1 MTSLRT
7 QLTLF
12 WILLL
17 AACGALAVTMTVLY
31 RSSVGAQVAA
41 SQQTTEL
48 ACRTL
53 ATRQARSVHSNP
65 TAAGRIDLMQVLL
78 HLVLVETPQVEGGVW
93 RVGEGNLAY
102 AYPTY
107 EGSGEK
113 RDLPAAEQPL
123 IAELATQAA
132 REQALRTDV
141 VRGSREAVVIT
152 ACPLMGTGHE
162 LAAWTMTRASGNA
175 LAAQGTLRVGLG
187 ALLLLVLGSAV
198 WLGWLMASGLR
209 HVGALQR
216 RLGQAATDEADMPA
230 LDPTGVQELDRI
242 VDSFNRFRARFSA
255 AQARI
260 RDADQQRGRDLRLAT
275 LGRMT
280 GAIAHEIR
288 NPIAA
293 MRLKAENALAG
304 PAERQ
309 GDALRSIVAQVD
321 RLDDLVKSLLGLVQP
336 LQVQWQ
342 TVALKPWLE
351 QRLAAARAGMMAGVK
366 ADVQAGKSAGAGAGV
381 GAGVTVGGQPE
392 APLPALF
399 LDLSGLQPD
408 PTTALRTDP
417 HIGDD
422 SHAGDN
428 TKTNENS
435 GGKVE
440 DTSAQH
446 YDAVTAR
453 FDPLHLSRAV
463 DNLLDNAL
471 RHAAQAQRPG
481 AGARVTLRAL
491 RTSQGGLLLQIDD
504 NGDGIP
510 PALVPTLFE
519 PFATGR
525 ADGTG
530 LGLAL
535 AREVAFAHGGDLRY
549 VPLGPTSLAAAK
561 ALSPSTAGTG
571 AGTATGDVI
580 GIGTGSSDNTGRAPG
595 TRFELEIPWHAS

>member
-41 SQQTTEL
+41 SQQATEG

-53 ATRQARSVHSNP
+53 AARQARSVQSDP
-65 TAAGRIDLMQVLL
+65 SAAGRIDLMQVLL

-132 REQALRTDV
+132 HDQALRTDV

-152 ACPLMGTGHE
+152 ACPLMGTGHD

-175 LAAQGTLRVGLG
+175 LAAQGTLRAGLG

-242 VDSFNRFRARFSA
+242 VDSFNRFRMRFSA

-260 RDADQQRGRDLRLAT
+260 READQQRGRDLRLAT

-293 MRLKAENALAG
+293 MRLKAENALAA
-304 PAERQ
+304 PVERQ
-309 GDALRSIVAQVD
+309 ADALRSIVAQVD

-342 TVALKPWLE
+342 TVALQPWLE
-351 QRLAAARAGMMAGVK
+351 QRLAAAQAGMRTSLPPDA
-366 ADVQAGKSAGAGAGV
+366 S
-381 GAGVTVGGQPE
+381 P
-392 APLPALF
+392 PALM
-399 LDLSGLQPD
+399 LDLSGMYPD
-408 PTTALRTDP
+408 EDGGQDGG
-417 HIGDD
+417 GD
-422 SHAGDN
+422 GN
-428 TKTNENS
+428 TL
-435 GGKVE
+435 
-440 DTSAQH
+440 
-446 YDAVTAR
+446 TAR

-463 DNLLDNAL
+463 DNLLDNAV
-471 RHAAQAQRPG
+471 RHAAQATSATSTTP
-481 AGARVTLRAL
+481 AGPIGRVTLRAL
-491 RTSQGGLLLQIDD
+491 RTAQGGLLLQVDD
-504 NGDGIP
+504 NGEGVP
-510 PALVPTLFE
+510 PSLVPSLFE

-535 AREVAFAHGGDLRY
+535 AREVAFAHGGDLRH
-549 VPLGPTSLAAAK
+549 VPLPRARPAPISGNSHSHSHSHSHSSSDSSHSSSSIATD
-561 ALSPSTAGTG
+561 
-571 AGTATGDVI
+571 AGTAPET
-580 GIGTGSSDNTGRAPG
+580 SPAPS